1 MKFSLLYL
9 AEPKFGGWVTFS
21 EHLYNC
27 LAACGHE
34 VSMFTVGARLKS
46 TTTRFSGNVMA
57 QQVPPDAVSELPGNL
72 FVTAVDN
79 KSAHIAKRLW
89 KRKVCY
95 DVHDPT
101 ELDAERLQS
110 YAKAHHL
117 LCHGPMMIDALA
129 RKSLKASILP
139 HPYLPSNPSKP
150 RDQHAVSFSRLDW
163 DKHTDIICSANQM
176 LPPQNRCQIYGAENR
191 LYTYMSLCQKFPNWK
206 SQYRGQFAKESGAG
220 AKLAASFK
228 WAVDMSA
235 IKGEGGRT
243 QYTFLE
249 AWDAGCG
256 LILNTKW
263 IGSNNGEVKSGFN
276 CIAVPDGPSLAAALS
291 LDPPQEIIANGKLSL
306 EKHGPKAIERIVVN
320 AFA

>member
-9 AEPKFGGWVTFS
+9 AEPKFGGWVTLS
-21 EHLYNC
+21 EHLYNA
-27 LAACGHE
+27 LTACGHD

-46 TTTRFSGNVMA
+46 TTSRFSGTVMA

-72 FVTAVDN
+72 FVTALEN

-89 KRKVCY
+89 KRKVIY
-95 DVHDPT
+95 NVADPT
-101 ELDAERLQS
+101 ELDAARIES

-117 LCHGPMMIDALA
+117 LCNGPMMIEAMA
-129 RKSLKASILP
+129 RKSLKASIMP
-139 HPYLPSNPSKP
+139 HPYLPSHPVGQ

-176 LPPQNRCQIYGAENR
+176 LSFANRCQIYGAENR
-191 LYTYMSLCQKFPNWK
+191 LYTYMSLCQKFPDWK
-206 SQYRGQFAKESGAG
+206 SAYRGQFAKESGAG
-220 AKLAASFK
+220 AKLAANFK

-235 IKGEGGRT
+235 IKGEGGRV

-263 IGSNNGEVKSGFN
+263 TGSNNGEMRSGFN
-276 CIAVPDGPSLAAALS
+276 CISVSDGAALAAALS
-291 LDPPQEIIANGKLSL
+291 QDPPQEIIANGKLCL
-306 EKHGPKAIERIVVN
+306 EKHSPKAIERIVVK
-320 AFA
+320 AFS